1 VTTPPLALPL
11 PGGGRAYRDP
21 LSGRVVP
28 SVTTVLRLLAK
39 PELEAWKLRQV
50 AEAAVEHYGHLGRL
64 MGDVGPEEAA
74 YRLAQVPER
83 VAGEAAQRGTLVHA
97 YAEARAKAKEP
108 PPLPG
113 ELAGYCA
120 AFESFVAKHRPRFL
134 GAEVTVWDDMWLYA
148 GTLDA
153 LALMELEGRLVI
165 VDWKTTGSVHLEAHL
180 QLAALARAAELIE
193 ADGRRVPAP
202 KVEGGLIVRLGAD
215 GSYEL
220 AEVDTRARG
229 RPWQAFRALVE
240 AWWVLQGGSL
250 MNEALPAPAVKEGV

>member
-21 LSGRVVP
+21 LSGRLVP

-39 PELEAWKLRQV
+39 PELEAWKLHQV
-50 AEAAVEHYGHLGRL
+50 AEAAVCHYGHLGHL
-64 MGDVGPEEAA
+64 VASVGPEEAT
-74 YRLAQVPER
+74 YRLVQVPER

-153 LALMELEGRLVI
+153 WALVEQEGRLVV
-165 VDWKTTGSVHLEAHL
+165 VDYKTTSRVHPEAHL
-180 QLAALARAAELIE
+180 QLAALARAPEVIE
-193 ADGRRVPAP
+193 PNGRRVPAP
-202 KVEGGLIVRLGAD
+202 KVEGGLVVRLRAD

-220 AEVDTRARG
+220 VEVDTRARG
-229 RPWQAFRALVE
+229 RPWQAFRALAE
-240 AWWVLQGGSL
+240 AWWALQGGSL
-250 MNEALPAPAVKEGV
+250 MNEALPAPAIKEGV

>member
-39 PELEAWKLRQV
+39 PELEHWKLRQV
-50 AEAAVEHYGHLGRL
+50 AAAAVEHYGYLGRL
-64 MGDVGPEEAA
+64 VADVGPEEAA
-74 YRLAQVPER
+74 YRLARVPER
-83 VAGEAAQRGTLVHA
+83 VAGEAARRGTLVHA
-97 YAEARAKAKEP
+97 YAEAWAKGE
-108 PPLPG
+108 PLP
-113 ELAGYCA
+113 ELVPEHEGYLR
-120 AFESFVAKHRPRFL
+120 AFRSFVNEWRPVFT
-134 GAEVTVWDDMWLYA
+134 GAEVTVWAEEAGYA
-148 GTLDA
+148 GTLDTWA
-153 LALMELEGRLVI
+153 VVEVEGRLMV
-165 VDWKTTGSVHLEAHL
+165 VDYKTTGRVHPEAHL
-180 QLAALARAAELIE
+180 QLAALARAPEVIE
-193 ADGRRVPAP
+193 PDGGRRPAP
-202 KVEGGLIVRLGAD
+202 QVEGGLVVRLGAD

-229 RPWQAFRALVE
+229 RPWQAFRALAE